1 MRGQPVLIERGMNEG
16 GGGGGWQGR
25 VSNDDESRDSSPQE
39 GEGQ

>member
-16 GGGGGWQGR
+16 RGGWRGR
-25 VSNDDESRDSSPQE
+25 VSDDDERRDSSPQE